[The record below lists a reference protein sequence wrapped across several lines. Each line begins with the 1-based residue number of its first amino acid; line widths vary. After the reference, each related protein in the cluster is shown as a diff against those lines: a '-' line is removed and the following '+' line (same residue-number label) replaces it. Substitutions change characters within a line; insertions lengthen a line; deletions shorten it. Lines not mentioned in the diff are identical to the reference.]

1 MKIPFPTFDYEQI
14 HWKNGLLRVA
24 GIDEVGRGAFAGPV
38 VSAAVILPQDFP
50 LDLGIHD
57 SKLLKKVKREYLAEV
72 IREKATAYTIQE
84 ISVETINLVGV
95 GKATQQSFAKCTDAL
110 TAWDHILMD
119 AFYIDTIE
127 KAKQTPI
134 IKGDQKS
141 LSIAAASIIAKV
153 YRDGLMKELA
163 EEFPEY
169 GFETHVGYGTSKHR
183 EAIRLFG
190 ISKHHRTVFCKNS
203 I

>member
-1 MKIPFPTFDYEQI
+1 MTPFPTFDYEQI
-14 HWKNGLLRVA
+14 HWNNGLTRIA

-38 VSAAVILPQDFP
+38 VSAAVVLSPDFP
-50 LDLGIHD
+50 LDIGIHD
-57 SKLLKKVKREYLAEV
+57 SKLLKKEKREYLAE
-72 IREKATAYTIQE
+72 IIKEKALAYTISE
-84 ISVETINLVGV
+84 IPVETINLIGV
-95 GKATQQSFAKCTDAL
+95 GKAAQQSFVECVQTL
-110 TAWDHILMD
+110 SSWDHILMD
-119 AFYIDTIE
+119 AFYIDMID

-153 YRDGLMKELA
+153 YRDDLMKKLA

-183 EAIRLFG
+183 EAIKQFG
-190 ISKHHRTVFCKNS
+190 LSEHHRVMFCRRVM

>member
-1 MKIPFPTFDYEQI
+1 MLPFPTFDYEQI

-38 VSAAVILPQDFP
+38 VSAAVILSPNFP
-50 LDLGIHD
+50 KDIGIHD
-57 SKLLKKVKREYLAEV
+57 SKLLKKEKREYLAE
-72 IREKATAYTIQE
+72 IIKEKAQAYAIAE
-84 ISVETINLVGV
+84 IPVETINLVGV
-95 GKATQQSFAKCTDAL
+95 GKAAQQSFANCVQAL
-110 TAWDHILMD
+110 SVWDHILMD

-153 YRDGLMKELA
+153 YRDDLMRKLA
-163 EEFPEY
+163 DEFPVY
-169 GFETHVGYGTSKHR
+169 GFETHVGYGTKYHR
-183 EAIRLFG
+183 EAIKRFG
-190 ISKHHRTVFCKNS
+190 LSPLHRTSFSLGKYL
-203 I
+203 